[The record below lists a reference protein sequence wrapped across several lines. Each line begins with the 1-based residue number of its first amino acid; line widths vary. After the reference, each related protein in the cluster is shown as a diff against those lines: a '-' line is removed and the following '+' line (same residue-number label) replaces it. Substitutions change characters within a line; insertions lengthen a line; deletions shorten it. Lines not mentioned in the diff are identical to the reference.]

1 MNLEPLKNEKNDS
14 QNEPNIKTVDGL
26 KQLRE
31 LKNGESEK
39 TCTSLVS
46 AENST
51 PQNFSNFKST
61 LLKLNE
67 KLYSEEKEADSVK
80 LPASMQKSTV
90 EKPMGKMPIAQSS
103 ITRTPMG
110 QAPTEQE
117 KIETFDCD
125 IKEKQNDKYR
135 AEFNEFK
142 YARYA
147 ETVIG
152 DLCKLSSRQI
162 TAALSVCACDK
173 LYAYA
178 VGTRGLSAVESYLKS
193 VKKAKKSAYSSNSK
207 VNGEKIGNDCLRI
220 RKFEPPF
227 KTCAVIGSAL
237 SDACFSVVLKEVA
250 YARAHGASEIEVCV
264 SREGLSL
271 SDGRALK
278 KEIKSLKRA
287 AGKAF
292 LKLGVRLSEL
302 NDLQAE
308 SFLSTASS
316 LKIRAIVLYGDCAIV
331 RLKRLKGFAPRCR
344 FELKNPVANEKTLCK
359 LLDCG
364 ADKIYSERYAEL
376 CVSLKKELKQ

>member
-14 QNEPNIKTVDGL
+14 QNEPNIKTVEDSKRL
-26 KQLRE
+26 SE

-46 AENST
+46 AENSA

-80 LPASMQKSTV
+80 LPASMQKAI
-90 EKPMGKMPIAQSS
+90 EKMPMAQPLMA
-103 ITRTPMG
+103 RTPME
-110 QAPTEQE
+110 QMPTEQE

-178 VGTRGLSAVESYLKS
+178 VSTRGLSAAESYLKS
-193 VKKAKKSAYSSNSK
+193 VKKAKKSAYSLNSE
-207 VNGEKIGNDCLRI
+207 VSGEKNDNGCLRI

-237 SDACFSVVLKEVA
+237 SDACFSVVLKEVV
-250 YARAHGASEIEVCV
+250 YARAHGANEIEVCV

-271 SDGRALK
+271 SDGKALK

-376 CVSLKKELKQ
+376 CSSLKKELKQ

>member
-14 QNEPNIKTVDGL
+14 QSEPNLKTIDGS
-26 KQLRE
+26 KGLRE
-31 LKNGESEK
+31 LKNDKAEK

-46 AENST
+46 AESSA
-51 PQNFSNFKST
+51 PQNFSNFKSA

-80 LPASMQKSTV
+80 LPASMQKPTV
-90 EKPMGKMPIAQSS
+90 EKSIAQM
-103 ITRTPMG
+103 PAA
-110 QAPTEQE
+110 QAPMMKTLAVQTTTEQE
-117 KIETFDCD
+117 KTETSDFDIE
-125 IKEKQNDKYR
+125 EKQNDKYR

-147 ETVIG
+147 ETIIG
-152 DLCKLSSRQI
+152 DLSKLSSRQI

-178 VGTRGLSAVESYLKS
+178 VSTRGLSAAESYLKS
-193 VKKAKKSAYSSNSK
+193 VKKAKKSAYSLNSK
-207 VNGEKIGNDCLRI
+207 VNGEKSDDSYLRAK
-220 RKFEPPF
+220 KFEPPF

-237 SDACFSVVLKEVA
+237 SDACFSIVLKEVA

-271 SDGRALK
+271 SDGKVLK
-278 KEIKSLKRA
+278 REIKSLKRA
-287 AGKAF
+287 AGKAV

-316 LKIRAIVLYGDCAIV
+316 LKIRAIVLYGDCAIL
-331 RLKRLKGFAPRCR
+331 RLKRLKSFAPRCR
-344 FELKNPVANEKTLCK
+344 FELKNPAACEKTLCE

-376 CVSLKKELKQ
+376 CSSLKKELKQ